1 MGLLTSLLSETWNV
15 LLAAAPFVLAGML
28 CAGLLH
34 VLLARRHVERWMG
47 QEGLLGVVIGAC
59 FGIPLPLCSCGVVPV
74 AIALRRKG
82 ASRPATLSFLITTP
96 ESGADSIVLTWGM
109 LGPVM
114 AIARPLG
121 SLVTALVAGIAA
133 IAWPDVD
140 ASIDAGAAALPAPHA
155 GAPADAEEPV
165 DEAHVIGP
173 HRFWQ
178 SLRAYVWP
186 ARRRGGDGSGQPE
199 PTSAEPGVRP
209 FEDVMRDVWRYAFID
224 IADDIAFWLVL
235 GIFLAAAISVAVPDD
250 LGARGLGSGLT
261 PMLLLLFAG
270 VPLYICASASTP
282 VAAALVA
289 KGISPGAALVFL
301 LSGPATNAATLVLLA
316 RHFGARFMRIYLA
329 SIAVTTLLCGL
340 ALDWF
345 IALTGWHVQAT
356 LSGGLGGVA
365 MIQWL
370 SALALALLLAW
381 RLAAGA
387 GRQGMRELVENL
399 ESLGGLAA
407 NAAPAVRRRFWVG
420 AGGRVMRIGIAALA
434 LVYVF
439 TGVRVIPPDAR
450 GYGFLFGR
458 LAWPDLEPGLHY
470 VPPIP
475 FGRCDVWRVRYP
487 RLAGVG
493 FRPDLAAVAN
503 RRQLT
508 AMAAGN
514 LWHSPVTAAGTDPR
528 SATYL
533 TGDENL
539 LEISFAVQ
547 FGLSDPR
554 AFFYGVDKEG
564 DIVRLYAEAAAREF
578 VARHTL
584 DELLTSGR
592 AVLEAQVADALQK
605 RLDTV
610 GAGIAVA
617 AVLVVDIH
625 PPQGAVEAF
634 RDVSSARENRE
645 TAINIAASEQA
656 KDIPL
661 ARGQAA
667 LDVASAQATAATA
680 ETVAR
685 GQAEALRAQAGAFA
699 GAPGVLGDLL
709 WLETA
714 ERVFAGREKLIVPP
728 GSAGQN
734 LVVWKDAPVASTRA
748 AAPPPVRSLPP
759 VPPSAGVPA
768 PIDGE

>member
-1 MGLLTSLLSETWNV
+1 
-15 LLAAAPFVLAGML
+15 
-28 CAGLLH
+28 
-34 VLLARRHVERWMG
+34 
-47 QEGLLGVVIGAC
+47 
-59 FGIPLPLCSCGVVPV
+59 
-74 AIALRRKG
+74 
-82 ASRPATLSFLITTP
+82 
-96 ESGADSIVLTWGM
+96 
-109 LGPVM
+109 
-114 AIARPLG
+114 
-121 SLVTALVAGIAA
+121 
-133 IAWPDVD
+133 
-140 ASIDAGAAALPAPHA
+140 
-155 GAPADAEEPV
+155 
-165 DEAHVIGP
+165 
-173 HRFWQ
+173 
-178 SLRAYVWP
+178 
-186 ARRRGGDGSGQPE
+186 
-199 PTSAEPGVRP
+199 
-209 FEDVMRDVWRYAFID
+209 MRDVCRYAFVD
-224 IADDIAFWLVL
+224 LADDIAFWLVL
-235 GIFLAAAISVAVPDD
+235 GLFLAGAISVVLPND
-250 LGARGLGSGLT
+250 LAARGLGSGLA
-261 PMLLLLFAG
+261 PMLLLLLAG
-270 VPLYICASASTP
+270 VPLYMCASASTP

-316 RHFGARFMRIYLA
+316 RHFGARFVRIYLA
-329 SIAVTTLLCGL
+329 SIVVATLFCGL
-340 ALDWF
+340 ALDWL
-345 IALTGWHVQAT
+345 IGITGWRVQAT

-365 MIQWL
+365 MIEWL

-387 GRQGMRELVENL
+387 GGQGVHELIENL

-407 NAAPAVRRRFWVG
+407 DAERAARRRFWLG
-420 AGGRVMRIGIAALA
+420 AGRRLALIGVAALG
-434 LVYVF
+434 LVYVAA
-439 TGVRVIPPDAR
+439 GVRVIPPDGR

-458 LAWPDLEPGLHY
+458 LVWPDLAPGLHY
-470 VPPIP
+470 VPPAP

-493 FRPDLAAVAN
+493 FEPNLEAVAK

-508 AMAAGN
+508 EMASGN
-514 LWHSPVTAAGTDPR
+514 LWHSPVTATSTNAR

-547 FGLSDPR
+547 YGLSDPR
-554 AFFYGVDKEG
+554 AFFYGMDREG
-564 DIVRLYAEAAAREF
+564 DAVRLYAEAAAREF

-592 AVLEAQVADALQK
+592 AVLEAQVGEALQK
-605 RLDTV
+605 HLDAI

-634 RDVSSARENRE
+634 RDVSSAREERE
-645 TAINIAASEQA
+645 TAINIAASAQA
-656 KDIPL
+656 KEIPL

-667 LDVASAQATAATA
+667 NDRASAQATAATA
-680 ETVAR
+680 ATVAR

-699 GAPGVLGDLL
+699 GAPAIFADLL

-734 LVVWKDAPVASTRA
+734 LVVWKDAPVASNATS
-748 AAPPPVRSLPP
+748 PPPPRGRSLPP
-759 VPPSAGVPA
+759 IPPSLGAPA
-768 PIDGE
+768 PLVGEP